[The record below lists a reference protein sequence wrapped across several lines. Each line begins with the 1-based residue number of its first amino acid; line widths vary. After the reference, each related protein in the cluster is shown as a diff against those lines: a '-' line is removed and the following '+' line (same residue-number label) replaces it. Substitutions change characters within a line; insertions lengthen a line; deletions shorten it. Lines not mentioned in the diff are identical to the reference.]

1 METDAAA
8 FSALLLT
15 PYRTV
20 DEVVAGLEGIEAHCW
35 PRRDRRGVFATAYLH
50 ITRAIRQEVAAGGF
64 HDASWVAR
72 YLVCFGNLYR
82 LALLRYERGEKA
94 VPKAWRMSFNAAQ
107 DRNAFVIQHLLLGIN
122 AHINHDLALALVE
135 VGIDPERE
143 RRYADHTRV
152 NEVLEIA
159 TATMK
164 SEVSRRYAPLLSRLD
179 RLGGRLDD
187 DATNFSIPRAREHAW
202 TFALAL
208 TSCTSE
214 AETRRLQQALDTQA
228 AVLARLILAS
238 PTRHPIV
245 VQTVRVAKKVDRVLR
260 RLVPFWSRR

>member
-1 METDAAA
+1 M
-8 FSALLLT
+8 
-15 PYRTV
+15 
-20 DEVVAGLEGIEAHCW
+20 EGIVDPIEAVAARMEQIAA
-35 PRRDRRGVFATAYLH
+35 PLGEDDGVRRFNELYLAV
-50 ITRAIRQEVAAGGF
+50 TRAVAAESASATFEDPRFISRLDVIFADLYFAAIEDDDGARELPRAWAPLFERRAATGIAPLQFAIGG
-64 HDASWVAR
+64 
-72 YLVCFGNLYR
+72 
-82 LALLRYERGEKA
+82 
-94 VPKAWRMSFNAAQ
+94 M
-107 DRNAFVIQHLLLGIN
+107 N